1 MIELLVIINIVAFA
15 MYGIDKAK
23 AKKKRWRISE
33 ASLLSVAFLGGAY
46 GAWLG
51 MKVFHHKTRHR
62 KFRILVPLFAVL
74 WTALIVYCLEVKV

>member
-15 MYGIDKAK
+15 MYGIDKSK

-51 MKVFHHKTRHR
+51 MRVFHHKTRHK
-62 KFRILVPLFAVL
+62 KFQIFVPLAAVV
-74 WTALIVYCLEVKV
+74 WTAIIIKIKLV

>member
-15 MYGIDKAK
+15 MYGLDKSK

-51 MKVFHHKTRHR
+51 MRVFHHKTRHK
-62 KFRILVPLFAVL
+62 KFQILVPLAAVV
-74 WTALIVYCLEVKV
+74 WTIFMIKIKLV

>member
-15 MYGIDKAK
+15 MYGIDKSK

-33 ASLLSVAFLGGAY
+33 ASLLSMAFLGGAY

-51 MKVFHHKTRHR
+51 MRVFHHKTRHK
-62 KFRILVPLFAVL
+62 KFQILVPLAAVV
-74 WTALIVYCLEVKV
+74 WTIFMIKIKLV

>member
-15 MYGIDKAK
+15 MYGIDKSK

-51 MKVFHHKTRHR
+51 MRVFHHKTRHK
-62 KFRILVPLFAVL
+62 KFQILVPLAAVV
-74 WTALIVYCLEVKV
+74 WTAIIIKIKLV

>member
-15 MYGIDKAK
+15 MYGIDKSK

-51 MKVFHHKTRHR
+51 MKVFHHKTRHK
-62 KFRILVPLFAVL
+62 KFQILVPLAAVV
-74 WTALIVYCLEVKV
+74 WTIFMIKIKLV

>member
-1 MIELLVIINIVAFA
+1 MLELLVIIYFVAFA
-15 MYGIDKAK
+15 MYGIDKSK

-51 MKVFHHKTRHR
+51 MRVFHHKTRHK
-62 KFRILVPLFAVL
+62 KFQILVPLAAVG
-74 WTALIVYCLEVKV
+74 WTLIIIRTLSAP

>member
-15 MYGIDKAK
+15 VYGIDKAK

>member
-15 MYGIDKAK
+15 VYGIDKAK

-51 MKVFHHKTRHR
+51 MKVFHHKTRHW

>member
-15 MYGIDKAK
+15 MYGIDKSK
-23 AKKKRWRISE
+23 AKKKHWRISE

-51 MKVFHHKTRHR
+51 MRVFHHKTRHK
-62 KFRILVPLFAVL
+62 KFQILVPLAAVG
-74 WTALIVYCLEVKV
+74 WTIVLFLSLCHFV

>member
-15 MYGIDKAK
+15 MYGIDKSK

-51 MKVFHHKTRHR
+51 MRVFHHKTRHK
-62 KFRILVPLFAVL
+62 KFQILVPLAAVV
-74 WTALIVYCLEVKV
+74 WTIFMIKIKLV